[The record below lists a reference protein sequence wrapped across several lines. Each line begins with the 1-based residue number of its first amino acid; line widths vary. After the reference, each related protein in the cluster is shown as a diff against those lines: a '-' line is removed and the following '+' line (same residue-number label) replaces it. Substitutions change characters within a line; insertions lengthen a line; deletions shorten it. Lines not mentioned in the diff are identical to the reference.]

1 MPNPAIP
8 PRQPVSDVIEGAVTR
23 LAGDCLL
30 SSAMLTRG
38 QLVAAGELVVR
49 YAVPYLG
56 KPCSIVPDLVVLDY
70 GDMLTG
76 EPAWEFLLRQSHLHP
91 RADVLGHRDD
101 GSDQMLAVKQLDFAI
116 PFDVFA
122 YHQPSDRKPFAQL
135 NALIAAERAAFPP
148 RLLDCLPA
156 FDSLA
161 DWQARHG

>member
-1 MPNPAIP
+1 MPSPAIP
-8 PRQPVSDVIEGAVTR
+8 PRQPVSDVIEGVVTR
-23 LAGDCLL
+23 LDGDCLL

-38 QLVAAGELVVR
+38 QLVAAGELVIR
-49 YAVPYLG
+49 CAVPYLG
-56 KPCSIVPDLVVLDY
+56 KPYSIVPDLVVLDY

-76 EPAWEFLLRQSHLHP
+76 EPAWEFLLQQSHLHP

-101 GSDQMLAVKQLDFAI
+101 GSDQMLTVKQLDFAI

-122 YHQPSDRKPFAQL
+122 YHQPSDRKPFARL
-135 NALIAAERAAFPP
+135 NALIASERAAFPP
-148 RLLDCLPA
+148 RLLEYLPA